1 MPTKMFPVKSE
12 LPSHFLMRATLLC
25 AAASSLIA
33 QAWAIPPLAP
43 PNTKPVPAKPALVA
57 PSPIGPAP
65 SETDAV
71 FLNFA
76 SWAQRY
82 HAAPENQK
90 AAFVAQGVEL
100 ARQRKKTLLGLFDS
114 DPERAITWA
123 LSWRTRT
130 FLPLELSPFIETP
143 VAGCGD
149 FSVLAARIVNPAN
162 GAVQVQIMRY
172 SNINGKVFK
181 TRVYGRRRG
190 LTTKYNISQHGIAFD
205 NILLLH
211 ESPVRVLEAGETTPA
226 NAVWDN
232 AERKCPFCSALA
244 TGDKSVTAQI
254 GNTYYVFDVPE
265 HLKRVEEEIVRRE
278 TKVGP
283 TEGSVCDAPLSKL
296 IEEMKRADAK
306 RAAGEED
313 ETAFPPLDRRDAPFG
328 DPPLPNSK
336 K

>member
-1 MPTKMFPVKSE
+1 MLHKMFPVNLK
-12 LPSHFLMRATLLC
+12 LRLRFLTRATLLC
-25 AAASSLIA
+25 ASASWLA
-33 QAWAIPPLAP
+33 TQAWAIPPLAP
-43 PNTKPVPAKPALVA
+43 PLVKPPAAKPAPALVPAA
-57 PSPIGPAP
+57 PSSAE
-65 SETDAV
+65 SDAV

-82 HAAPENQK
+82 HTAAANQK
-90 AAFVAQGVEL
+90 TAFVAQGVEV
-100 ARQRKKTLLGLFDS
+100 ARQRKKTLLALFDS

-123 LSWRTRT
+123 LSWRTRAS
-130 FLPLELSPFIETP
+130 LPSELAPYLETP

-149 FSVLAARIVNPAN
+149 FSVLAARVVNPAS

-172 SNINGKVFK
+172 STIKGKVFK

-211 ESPVRVLEAGETTPA
+211 ESPIRMLEAGESAPA

-232 AERKCPFCSALA
+232 AERNCPFCGALA
-244 TGDKSVTAQI
+244 TNDKAVAAQI
-254 GNTYYVFDVPE
+254 GDTYYAFDTPE
-265 HLKRVEEEIVRRE
+265 HLQRVEAEIVRRE

-306 RAAGEED
+306 RAAGED
-313 ETAFPPLDRRDAPFG
+313 DDTVSRPLDRRDAPFG
-328 DPPLPNSK
+328 DPPLANNK